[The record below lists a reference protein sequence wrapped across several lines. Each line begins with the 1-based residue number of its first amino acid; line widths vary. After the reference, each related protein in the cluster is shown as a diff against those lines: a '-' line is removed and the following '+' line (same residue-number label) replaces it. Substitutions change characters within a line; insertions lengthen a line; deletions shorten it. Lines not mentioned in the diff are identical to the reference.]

1 MKNAI
6 KWILISIVTIIIIVI
21 IAGIYKFN
29 YLANQAGY
37 DCDGNKIEK
46 VDKSKVLLNKAKTIN
61 KELLYGSWI
70 DLSNAKLDFS
80 INRNGSAKSD
90 NMESLLYK
98 SWELNKNII
107 TFTIESIGNHTSSTE
122 KESYSIDSL
131 TKNKMVLKDSAG
143 VLYTYTK
150 KK

>member
-1 MKNAI
+1 MNNAI
-6 KWILISIVTIIIIVI
+6 KWVLISVVTIIIIVI

-29 YLANQAGY
+29 YLANQSGY

-46 VDKSKVLLNKAKTIN
+46 VDNSKVLLNKSKTID

-70 DLSNAKLDFS
+70 DQSEAKLNFS
-80 INRNGSAKSD
+80 INPDGSAQSD
-90 NMESLLYK
+90 NMETLLYK
-98 SWELNKNII
+98 SWKLKGDII
-107 TFTIESIGNHTSSTE
+107 TFTIESVGNHTSSSD
-122 KESYSIDSL
+122 KESYFIDSL
-131 TKNKMVLKDSAG
+131 TKKKMVLKDRAG

>member
-1 MKNAI
+1 MLVKNATLV
-6 KWILISIVTIIIIVI
+6 LIITLFIISCNTVVQENPVGQLSASAKGDSAA
-21 IAGIYKFN
+21 IA
-29 YLANQAGY
+29 
-37 DCDGNKIEK
+37 
-46 VDKSKVLLNKAKTIN
+46 SKTID

-70 DLSNAKLDFS
+70 DQSEAKLNFS
-80 INRNGSAKSD
+80 IKRDGSAQSD

-98 SWELNKNII
+98 SWKLKENMI
-107 TFTIESIGNHTSSTE
+107 TFTIESIGNHTSSSD

-131 TKNKMVLKDSAG
+131 TKNKMVLKDRAG